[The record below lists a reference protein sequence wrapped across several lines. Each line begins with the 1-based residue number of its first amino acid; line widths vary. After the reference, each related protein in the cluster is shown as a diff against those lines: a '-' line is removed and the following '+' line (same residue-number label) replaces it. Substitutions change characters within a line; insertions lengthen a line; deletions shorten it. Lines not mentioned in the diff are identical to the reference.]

1 MNRPSLVQPVDGR
14 SVVSTSV
21 GITLVVAGAI
31 LRFAVTA
38 TFAHVLNA
46 HVAGVIVMLA
56 GVFALLLS
64 LLVWGPLNRRR
75 SRSGGYD
82 RGRPPL
88 ARQRSIYRRPVAAV
102 TGSPRWRGR
111 RPPGVMGTAASSR
124 TNAKAAR
131 EVYGEPAVIT
141 RSAAAQ
147 PAGDLGTQ
155 VLTSDVRSE
164 ARRRPP
170 SAA

>member
-1 MNRPSLVQPVDGR
+1 VNRPSLVQPVDGR
-14 SVVSTSV
+14 RVVSTGV

-75 SRSGGYD
+75 SHSGED
-82 RGRPPL
+82 RGGAGASPAAERLPTASRRRDPESALTGRRGGRVPPGPRL
-88 ARQRSIYRRPVAAV
+88 RPV
-102 TGSPRWRGR
+102 S
-111 RPPGVMGTAASSR
+111 
-124 TNAKAAR
+124 
-131 EVYGEPAVIT
+131 
-141 RSAAAQ
+141 Q
-147 PAGDLGTQ
+147 PAG
-155 VLTSDVRSE
+155 R
-164 ARRRPP
+164 
-170 SAA
+170 